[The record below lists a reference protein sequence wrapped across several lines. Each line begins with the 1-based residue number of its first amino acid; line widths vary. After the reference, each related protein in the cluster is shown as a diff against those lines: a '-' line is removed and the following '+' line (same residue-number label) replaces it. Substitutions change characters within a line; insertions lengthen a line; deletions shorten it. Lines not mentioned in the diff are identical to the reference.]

1 MKSHLIPLVV
11 VSVAYLASYTMT
23 SGFILPLQK
32 LAFPEHVGLFCL
44 LFLPHG
50 VRMLSVY
57 YFGFSGLLY
66 LVPASYMMW
75 FFDTRVNGLDLHV
88 LGALV
93 SAAGCYLG
101 LVLVNAVAKSAMQRV
116 AFKEWQILLL
126 AGLAGSGLN
135 ALGKAILNSSFSA
148 WYLVAGYMIGDV
160 FGQFAL
166 MLGLMV
172 VFRFIGK
179 QQR

>member
-1 MKSHLIPLVV
+1 MKTHLIPLVV

-23 SGFILPLQK
+23 SGFILPMQK
-32 LAFPEHVGLFCL
+32 LAFPEHVDLFCL

-66 LVPASYMMW
+66 LIPPSYVMW
-75 FFDTRVNGLDLHV
+75 FFDTLVNGLDLHV
-88 LGALV
+88 LGSLV
-93 SAAGCYLG
+93 SAGGCYLG
-101 LVLVNAVAKSAMQRV
+101 LVLINAVVKFGSQRPLL
-116 AFKEWQILLL
+116 KEWQILLL
-126 AGLAGSGLN
+126 AGL
-135 ALGKAILNSSFSA
+135 
-148 WYLVAGYMIGDV
+148 AGYMIGDV

-172 VFRFIGK
+172 VFR
-179 QQR
+179 

>member
-1 MKSHLIPLVV
+1 MRTHLIPLAV

-23 SGFILPLQK
+23 SGFILPMQK
-32 LAFPEHVGLFCL
+32 LAFPEHVDLFCL

-50 VRMLSVY
+50 MRMLSVY

-66 LVPASYMMW
+66 LIPPSYVMW
-75 FFDTRVNGLDLHV
+75 FFDTRLNGLDLHV
-88 LGALV
+88 LGSLV
-93 SAAGCYLG
+93 SAGGCYLG
-101 LVLVNAVAKSAMQRV
+101 LVLINAVVKFGSQRPLL
-116 AFKEWQILLL
+116 KEWQILLL
-126 AGLAGSGLN
+126 AGLAGSALN
-135 ALGKAILNSSFSA
+135 ALGQAILNSGFSA

>member
-1 MKSHLIPLVV
+1 MRTHLIPFLF
-11 VSVAYLASYTMT
+11 VSVAYVASYTMT
-23 SGFILPLQK
+23 SGFILPMQK
-32 LAFPEHVGLFCL
+32 LAFPDHVDLFCL

-57 YFGFSGLLY
+57 YFGFSGLMY
-66 LVPASYMMW
+66 LIPASYLMW

-88 LGALV
+88 LGSLV

-101 LVLVNAVAKSAMQRV
+101 LFLVNAVVKFAFQRPV
-116 AFKEWQILLL
+116 FKEWHILLL
-126 AGLAGSGLN
+126 AGSALN
-135 ALGKAILNSSFSA
+135 ALGQAILNSSFSA

-172 VFRFIGK
+172 VFRFVGK

>member
-1 MKSHLIPLVV
+1 MKTHLIPLVV

-23 SGFILPLQK
+23 SGFILPMQK
-32 LAFPEHVGLFCL
+32 LAFPEHVDLFCL

-66 LVPASYMMW
+66 LIPPSYVMW
-75 FFDTRVNGLDLHV
+75 FFETRVNGLDLHV
-88 LGALV
+88 LGSLV
-93 SAAGCYLG
+93 SVGGCYLG
-101 LVLVNAVAKSAMQRV
+101 LVLINAVLKFGSQRPLL
-116 AFKEWQILLL
+116 KEWQILLL
-126 AGLAGSGLN
+126 AGLAGSALN
-135 ALGKAILNSSFSA
+135 ALGQAILNSGFLA

-160 FGQFAL
+160 FGQFDL

-172 VFRFIGK
+172 VLRFIGK

>member
-1 MKSHLIPLVV
+1 MRTHLIPLAV

-23 SGFILPLQK
+23 SGFILPMQK
-32 LAFPEHVGLFCL
+32 LAFPEHVDLFCL

-66 LVPASYMMW
+66 LIPPSYVMW
-75 FFDTRVNGLDLHV
+75 FFETRVNGLDLHV
-88 LGALV
+88 LGSLV
-93 SAAGCYLG
+93 SAGGCYLG
-101 LVLVNAVAKSAMQRV
+101 LVLINAILKFGSQRPLL
-116 AFKEWQILLL
+116 KEWQILLL
-126 AGLAGSGLN
+126 AGLAGSALN
-135 ALGKAILNSSFSA
+135 ALDQAILNSGFSA

>member
-1 MKSHLIPLVV
+1 MKTHLIPLVV

-23 SGFILPLQK
+23 SGFILPMQK
-32 LAFPEHVGLFCL
+32 LAFPDHVDLFCL

-50 VRMLSVY
+50 MRMLSVY

-66 LVPASYMMW
+66 LIPPSYVMW
-75 FFDTRVNGLDLHV
+75 FFETRVNGLDLHV
-88 LGALV
+88 LGSLV
-93 SAAGCYLG
+93 SAGGCYLG
-101 LVLVNAVAKSAMQRV
+101 LVLINAVLKFGSQRPLL
-116 AFKEWQILLL
+116 KEWQILLL
-126 AGLAGSGLN
+126 AGLAGSALN
-135 ALGKAILNSSFSA
+135 ALGQAILNSGFSA

>member
-1 MKSHLIPLVV
+1 M
-11 VSVAYLASYTMT
+11 
-23 SGFILPLQK
+23 
-32 LAFPEHVGLFCL
+32 
-44 LFLPHG
+44 
-50 VRMLSVY
+50 
-57 YFGFSGLLY
+57 
-66 LVPASYMMW
+66 
-75 FFDTRVNGLDLHV
+75 NGLDLHV
-88 LGALV
+88 LGSLI

-101 LVLVNAVAKSAMQRV
+101 LVLVDAVAKSAMQRV

-135 ALGKAILNSSFSA
+135 ALGQAILNSSFSA

>member
-1 MKSHLIPLVV
+1 MRTHLIPLAV

-23 SGFILPLQK
+23 SGFILPMQK
-32 LAFPEHVGLFCL
+32 LAFPEHVDLFCL

-66 LVPASYMMW
+66 LIPPSYVMW
-75 FFDTRVNGLDLHV
+75 FFETRVNGLDLHV
-88 LGALV
+88 LGSLV
-93 SAAGCYLG
+93 SAGGCYLG
-101 LVLVNAVAKSAMQRV
+101 LVLINAVLKFGSQRPLL
-116 AFKEWQILLL
+116 KEWQILLL
-126 AGLAGSGLN
+126 AGLAGSALN
-135 ALGKAILNSSFSA
+135 ALGQAILNSGFSA
-148 WYLVAGYMIGDV
+148 WYFVAGYMIGDV